1 VTADLID
8 EVIRDAAIHPSER
21 PGTLHS
27 HLRSSEKA
35 TLETNVTLQETRIVP
50 AGLSRNVEARYLSRA
65 GTHGTEDGVLIDLA
79 SIGDRFDVNRP
90 NSRSGGSDD
99 VISSWAGED
108 EEERAYRDQR
118 VQLRLRDEEPFEH
131 LSYYAEDRT
140 KKPELLLKRAL
151 RGAGNFV
158 LNLDVPFIKFARELG
173 SDIKESV
180 DYLPDQIGKQTRE
193 NPWKGSGDV
202 RVTTDE
208 LRIGIGERQKLAGG
222 VENELLVEGG
232 VRRVPGAFNSYSGDS
247 ESFCEIAYS
256 RRF

>member
-1 VTADLID
+1 M
-8 EVIRDAAIHPSER
+8 
-21 PGTLHS
+21 
-27 HLRSSEKA
+27 
-35 TLETNVTLQETRIVP
+35 
-50 AGLSRNVEARYLSRA
+50 
-65 GTHGTEDGVLIDLA
+65 
-79 SIGDRFDVNRP
+79 
-90 NSRSGGSDD
+90 
-99 VISSWAGED
+99 ISSWAGED

-118 VQLRLRDEEPFEH
+118 VQLRLQDEEPFEH
-131 LSYYAEDRT
+131 LSFYAEDRT
-140 KKPELLLKRAL
+140 KKPELLVKRAL

-158 LNLDVPFIKFARELG
+158 LNLDLPFVKFARDLG

-202 RVTTDE
+202 RVSTDE

-232 VRRVPGAFNSYSGDS
+232 VRRVPGAFNSISGDS
-247 ESFCEIAYS
+247 ESFCEIAYN